1 MWTNRCKNKQVDAF
15 LCDVINILDYLAF
28 LFETD
33 YKYRTTECHRSAI
46 STFHDQVDG
55 KPAGQQS
62 KVCTIVSGIFNNKP
76 PHLRYMFVWSVES
89 AIKYIKTNW
98 TNNEN
103 LSGKNLTQKFVIL
116 MALTSASRASS
127 MLCLDVKVWLNQRM
141 PTFPVFISALMA
153 GKGVKQQRNYIFISS
168 RKIKN

>member
-1 MWTNRCKNKQVDAF
+1 
-15 LCDVINILDYLAF
+15 
-28 LFETD
+28 
-33 YKYRTTECHRSAI
+33 
-46 STFHDQVDG
+46 
-55 KPAGQQS
+55 
-62 KVCTIVSGIFNNKP
+62 
-76 PHLRYMFVWSVES
+76 MFVWSVES

-103 LSGKNLTQKFVIL
+103 LSGKNLTWKFLIL